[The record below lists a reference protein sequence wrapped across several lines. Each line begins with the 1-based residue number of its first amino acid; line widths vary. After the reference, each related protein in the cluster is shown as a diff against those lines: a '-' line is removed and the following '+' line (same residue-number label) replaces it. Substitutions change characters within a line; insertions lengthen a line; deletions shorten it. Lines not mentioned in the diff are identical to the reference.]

1 MDSVAIFD
9 EGGAAGQEVAWWPGQ
24 EAARAPA
31 PFRDRVLAQFQ
42 SPQNLSY
49 LSGLFARQ
57 VPAGPLRDFTLATLQ
72 DALLQYSGG
81 AGRALELLASDPI
94 ARRGA
99 LRPAVGLWDEVRR
112 LNRAFYEDRLAFLR
126 EQAHTIERGAPRDGV
141 SEDDEPYHMRM
152 FISDSL
158 RPPGLEGLNL
168 VAPLY
173 DLLEDQA
180 LAAAGGGAGG
190 CKDRFAGGTGPA
202 EVYLYGD
209 APWSRGNPNRTPEQA
224 LAEYWGDDRAPTG
237 ASAEARREGLAYGG
251 ERRYM
256 RYDKPPFW
264 QKGGREGYE
273 LDIEETLG
281 PSPRELGTQVRR
293 WDMSRLLD
301 PRGQNYRRHGARTG
315 HVV

>member
-168 VAPLY
+168 VGL
-173 DLLEDQA
+173 
-180 LAAAGGGAGG
+180 
-190 CKDRFAGGTGPA
+190 KR
-202 EVYLYGD
+202 
-209 APWSRGNPNRTPEQA
+209 RG
-224 LAEYWGDDRAPTG
+224 
-237 ASAEARREGLAYGG
+237 
-251 ERRYM
+251 
-256 RYDKPPFW
+256 
-264 QKGGREGYE
+264 
-273 LDIEETLG
+273 
-281 PSPRELGTQVRR
+281 
-293 WDMSRLLD
+293 MSRETINDLRSAYRLLFAD
-301 PRGQNYRRHGARTG
+301 EGTFQERVADVAETYAASPEVMEIVAFIQSDANRPLCLPGMD
-315 HVV
+315 